1 MYDGRGLG
9 DKLKKREREDEELF
23 FPKEQKEEEITGS
36 V

>member
-9 DKLKKREREDEELF
+9 DKLKKREREDELF